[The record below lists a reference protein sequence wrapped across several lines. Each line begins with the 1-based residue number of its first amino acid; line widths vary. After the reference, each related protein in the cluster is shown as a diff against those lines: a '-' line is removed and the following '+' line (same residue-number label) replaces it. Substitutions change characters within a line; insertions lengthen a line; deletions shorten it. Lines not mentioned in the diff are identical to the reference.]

1 MGTQDRPIVL
11 QITGLGVPVVVDTGG
26 ETIGLRWSSDPTI
39 PADSPAY
46 LLRDI
51 GEVRGFLLHGADRR
65 FLNEQSLQVL
75 RVDAPAEAISISRS
89 EAERQGVSAENWDR
103 VRAGLI
109 VTGNGNNGPASEI
122 LEWTGYR
129 DEYEQGQHVLAAFE
143 QAKNK
148 SITSPTI
155 VTHTECGGALH
166 AAEFMTSFHKSVK
179 PQLLNAHQVVTR
191 LAGELQGIDL
201 ETIEGIRAI
210 RVLEQM
216 RDALLE
222 AHRQDNALRAELGL
236 PEKALPAPAKQ
247 SPAAGAGELQRHADP
262 EVVHPEPA
270 PESSMFRGPSPG

>member
-1 MGTQDRPIVL
+1 MDTKGTPIVL
-11 QITGLGVPVVVDTGG
+11 QIAGLGIPVVVDTGG
-26 ETIGLRWSSDPTI
+26 DTIGLRWSSDPSI

-51 GEVRGFLLHGADRR
+51 GEVRGFLIHGADRR
-65 FLNEQSLQVL
+65 FLNEQSMKLL
-75 RVDAPAEAISISRS
+75 RVEAPAGAISISRS
-89 EAERQGVSAENWDR
+89 EAERQGVSADNWDQ
-103 VRAGLI
+103 VRAGI
-109 VTGNGNNGPASEI
+109 VVTGNGNNGPISEV
-122 LEWTGYR
+122 LEWTGFR
-129 DEYEQGQHVLAAFE
+129 DEYEQGLHVLAAFDK
-143 QAKNK
+143 AKNM

-155 VTHTECGGALH
+155 VTHTECGDALH

-191 LAGELQGIDL
+191 LAGELQGINL

-222 AHRQDNALRAELGL
+222 AHRQDNALRVELGL
-236 PEKALPAPAKQ
+236 PEKELPSPAKRAP
-247 SPAAGAGELQRHADP
+247 SAGAGEQQHAEP

-270 PESSMFRGPSPG
+270 PEQAMFRGPSPG